1 MCFSLKNDNLVFKM
15 KILKFLGILPTQS
28 SFENDSKLNK
38 IWYNYG
44 LTIWSKPS
52 TISEELFTHDHVS
65 PEWSFDSGHFK
76 VLFIFV
82 GAPVF
87 SPFERSSQSRL
98 EVYRSGTWVKSDEP
112 SFTSGQVIPMPDG
125 TSNMNYFLVY
135 WHLLLLNDQ

>member
-1 MCFSLKNDNLVFKM
+1 M

-98 EVYRSGTWVKSDEP
+98 EVYRSGT
-112 SFTSGQVIPMPDG
+112 
-125 TSNMNYFLVY
+125 
-135 WHLLLLNDQ
+135 